1 VTLSFSRPGKPV
13 QNAFVES
20 FNGKL
25 RDECLNEHVFTS
37 LTEARR
43 IVESW
48 RIDYNTVRPHS
59 SLGGLAPSVFASR
72 PLTRGHFEAGPSL

>member
-1 VTLSFSRPGKPV
+1 MSRAVLSWVQEAGVEWHYSAAGKPV

-43 IVESW
+43 IVECW
-48 RIDYNTVRPHS
+48 RID
-59 SLGGLAPSVFASR
+59 
-72 PLTRGHFEAGPSL
+72 